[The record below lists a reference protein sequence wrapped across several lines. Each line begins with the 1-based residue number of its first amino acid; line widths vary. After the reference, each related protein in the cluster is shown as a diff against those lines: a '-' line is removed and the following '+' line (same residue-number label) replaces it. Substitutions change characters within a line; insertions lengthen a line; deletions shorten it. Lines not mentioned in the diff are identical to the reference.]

1 MYINIKGEEVKNKI
15 NCIVVKLM
23 CRLYKGVLNLYVDSN
38 L

>member
-1 MYINIKGEEVKNKI
+1 MYINIKGEEVKKI

-23 CRLYKGVLNLYVDSN
+23 CRLYKSVLNLYVENN